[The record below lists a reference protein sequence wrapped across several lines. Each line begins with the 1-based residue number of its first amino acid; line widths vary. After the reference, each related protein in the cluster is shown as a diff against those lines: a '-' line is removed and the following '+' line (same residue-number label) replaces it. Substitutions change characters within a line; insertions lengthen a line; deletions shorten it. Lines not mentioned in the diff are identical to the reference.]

1 MMGRTMKEFEPAAVE
16 HVLPEME
23 GVSVVCG
30 EGTPSPVP
38 GFGEEALSSR
48 S

>member
-1 MMGRTMKEFEPAAVE
+1 MGRMMKEFEPAAVE

-23 GVSVVCG
+23 GIGVVCG
-30 EGTPSPVP
+30 EGAPSPVP
-38 GFGEEALSSR
+38 GFGEEALPSR